1 MDERNRGQIQIESYR
16 EDFPI
21 TKSHIYLDHAGV
33 APVSSRVIRKVEK
46 FLKEAAESAII
57 RYQYWMDRVQEVR
70 TNCARLIG
78 SQPEELA
85 FVKNTSHGL
94 SIVAE
99 GLDWKY
105 GDNLLVYEREFPSN
119 AYTWLNLER
128 RGVRVKV
135 VPYQDGKILAE
146 DIERLID
153 SRTRL
158 LAISSV
164 QFSNGFKVDLKTL
177 GELCKEKG
185 ILFCVDAIQSL
196 GVVPMDVKEFG
207 IDFLSADGHKW
218 LLAPEGT
225 GIFYCR
231 NALAERI
238 NPPLI
243 GWKSILNES
252 EYDRLDF
259 DLKGNTLRFEEGS
272 LNVMGIYA
280 LGAAVDL
287 ILEAGIDN
295 IESGV
300 LELGDLI
307 IEEAERRGF
316 EVRTPKNRDE
326 RAGIVSFV
334 GDFDPLE
341 IKDKLRAMSVVV
353 NVRGGALR
361 ISPHFYNT
369 KDDILSLFDA
379 MDRVLRLR

>member
-1 MDERNRGQIQIESYR
+1 MDERNRGEIPIESSR
-16 EDFPI
+16 EEFPI
-21 TKSHIYLDHAGV
+21 TKSHVYLDHAGV
-33 APVSSRVIRKVEK
+33 APVSLRVMRDVEK

-57 RYQYWMDRVQEVR
+57 SYQHWMERVEEVR

-99 GLDWKY
+99 GLDWKD
-105 GDNLLVYEREFPSN
+105 GDNLLVYEKEFPSN
-119 AYTWLNLER
+119 AYIWFNLER
-128 RGVRVKV
+128 RGVKIKI
-135 VPYQDGKILAE
+135 VPSRSGRILTE

-158 LAISSV
+158 LTISSV
-164 QFSNGFKVDLKTL
+164 QFSNGFKVDLKSL
-177 GELCKEKG
+177 GGLCKEKG
-185 ILFCVDAIQSL
+185 VLFCVDAIQSL
-196 GVVPMDVKEFG
+196 GVVPMKVKEFEV
-207 IDFLSADGHKW
+207 DFLSADGHKW

-231 NALAERI
+231 NELAEKI

-243 GWKSILNES
+243 GWKSIQNES
-252 EYDRLDF
+252 DYDRLDF
-259 DLKGNTLRFEEGS
+259 NLKANTLRFEEGS

-287 ILEAGIDN
+287 ILEVGIN
-295 IESGV
+295 RIESRV
-300 LELGDLI
+300 LRLGDLI
-307 IEEAERRGF
+307 INEAESRGF
-316 EVRTPKNRDE
+316 EVRTPKNRAE
-326 RAGIVSFV
+326 RAGIVSLV
-334 GDFDPLE
+334 GGFDPLD
-341 IKDKLRAMSVVV
+341 IKEKLKTMSVVV

-369 KDDILSLFDA
+369 EDEIIRLFKSIDSA
-379 MDRVLRLR
+379 LKFR